1 MPAAPPAPF
10 QLPTE
15 TLPEVA
21 GLPNPVIPSDM
32 QFSKDN
38 FNAAM
43 EAEKAKPSETTNAT
57 EVQPDK
63 TPETKPAQESVDAE
77 SQKPE
82 VAPATGT
89 STDKVEIPP
98 ETPASKATLP
108 EELLTGKKSEPEIDQ
123 SIQEIR
129 DAKLPAN
136 AKKEQI
142 ESFGKLKSHAE
153 KVIQEK
159 LARINELESK
169 TSEGASRHE
178 IEAAQERIKVAE
190 AQVKEYEATIERVAF
205 TESPKFKQFLNDESA
220 TLTDAKKYF
229 DGTEID
235 PNIIEYAA
243 RLNGAQRIKVLRES
257 GADAELIAAVSPYLA
272 QFDTIQRYKAG
283 ALENWKVEAAQQGEA
298 YKAQQ
303 DAQAEQRRKAEDEVW
318 SQVQTDLSN
327 LVPYRKF
334 DKNDPWNSRAD
345 ELLAKAKT
353 VYNGDGVDL
362 KEVGTIIG
370 KGMAYDALDEV
381 RVALT
386 EELNR
391 VVQENAKLKSAKPGA
406 SNGQVAATNNNANL
420 SPMDQAKARFNQEMG
435 AARGQ

>member
-1 MPAAPPAPF
+1 MAQQALGE
-10 QLPTE
+10 LPTE
-15 TLPEVA
+15 TLPTVE
-21 GLPNPVIPSDM
+21 LPNPVLMPDM
-32 QFSKDN
+32 EFSKSN
-38 FNAAM
+38 FREQM
-43 EAEKAKPSETTNAT
+43 EAAKTTETET
-57 EVQPDK
+57 PDPK
-63 TPETKPAQESVDAE
+63 PDHPLPDELTPPAPKVES
-77 SQKPE
+77 KPE
-82 VAPATGT
+82 VTPEPATT
-89 STDKVEIPP
+89 ADKVEIPP

-108 EELLTGKKSEPEIDQ
+108 EELLTGKKPEPEIDQ

-129 DAKLPAN
+129 DAKLPSN

-178 IEAAQERIKVAE
+178 IEAEQERRKAAE
-190 AQVKEYEATIERVAF
+190 EKAKEYEATIERIAF
-205 TESPKFKQFLNDESA
+205 TESPKFKRFLDDEAA
-220 TLTDAKKYF
+220 TLTTAKSYF
-229 DGTEID
+229 EGTEINPD
-235 PNIIEYAA
+235 IIEYAA

-318 SQVQTDLSN
+318 GQVVTEISTLD
-327 LVPYRKF
+327 PYRKF
-334 DKNDPWNSRAD
+334 DKHDSWNSRAD
-345 ELLAKAKT
+345 ELLQKAKA

-370 KGMAYDALDEV
+370 KGMAYDVEHEIRMAV
-381 RVALT
+381 T
-386 EELNR
+386 EELNN
-391 VVQENAKLKSAKPGA
+391 VLKENAKLKSAKPGA
-406 SNGQVAATNNNANL
+406 SNGQVAAANNNANL
-420 SPMDQAKARFNQEMG
+420 SPMEQSKARFNQEMG

>member
-1 MPAAPPAPF
+1 MAAQAIGE
-10 QLPTE
+10 LPTE
-15 TLPEVA
+15 TLPTVE
-21 GLPNPVIPSDM
+21 LPNPVIPSDM
-32 QFSKDN
+32 EFSKSN
-38 FNAAM
+38 FREQM
-43 EAEKAKPSETTNAT
+43 ESAKNTPIETETPDPKPDQPLPEELTPRAPKVESQP
-57 EVQPDK
+57 EV
-63 TPETKPAQESVDAE
+63 TPE
-77 SQKPE
+77 
-82 VAPATGT
+82 PATT
-89 STDKVEIPP
+89 ADKVEIPP

-108 EELLTGKKSEPEIDQ
+108 EELLTGKKPEPKVDEDVQTLLSAEIKKGAKQ
-123 SIQEIR
+123 
-129 DAKLPAN
+129 DAIDNFKALREYSA
-136 AKKEQI
+136 
-142 ESFGKLKSHAE
+142 
-153 KVIQEK
+153 KVIQE
-159 LARINELESK
+159 RNDQIEELKAK

-178 IEAAQERIKVAE
+178 VESERQRREAAE
-190 AQVKEYEATIERVAF
+190 AKAKEFEQTIEKLAF
-205 TESPKFKQFLNDESA
+205 TESPKFKQMLADESHTLA
-220 TLTDAKKYF
+220 TAKSYF
-229 DGTEID
+229 EGTEINPD
-235 PNIIEYAA
+235 IIEYAA

-272 QFDTIQRYKAG
+272 QFDTIQRYKTG

-318 SQVQTDLSN
+318 SQVQIDLSN

-406 SNGQVAATNNNANL
+406 SNGQVAAASNNANL
-420 SPMDQAKARFNQEMG
+420 SPMEQSKARFNQEMG
-435 AARGQ
+435 RTTPQ